1 MTDLEATSEL
11 QGQSRK
17 ELEQRC
23 QDLETILETTSEHA
37 DFIEAELEKR
47 NDLIRQ
53 IFGRYVTREVV
64 EQLLSTPDGLKIGGE
79 RREITV
85 LTSDLRG
92 FTALTERLLAEDVIR
107 ILNFYL
113 GAMAEVIIRHGGT
126 INEFLGDGILVFFG
140 APSPCPE
147 HARKALLCALAMQA
161 AIVDVNRALAG
172 WNYPKLEMGIGVNT
186 GDAVVGNVGSEQRA
200 KYGAVGGAVNLAY
213 RIESYTMGGDVLAS
227 EATVRAAGPG
237 VQLRGS
243 AQCFPKGSLGPL
255 QIYSIGGL
263 AEAPELTLAV
273 LEDALRALLQPVPVR
288 LYEVQDKDVAL
299 VGWTAV
305 VHRLSERSAE
315 LGFTSADKPLPPLFA
330 NLRLELAGVGD
341 AYAKVT
347 AATAGRGL
355 FVVRFTQR
363 SPAFTAFAAAR
374 LSCSLP

>member
-1 MTDLEATSEL
+1 MTEPEAMSEL
-11 QGQSRK
+11 YAQRLQ

-140 APSPCPE
+140 APSPCPD

-161 AIVDVNRALAG
+161 AIADVNRALAG
-172 WNYPKLEMGIGVNT
+172 WNYPKLEMGIGVTT
-186 GDAVVGNVGSEQRA
+186 GEAVVGNVGSEQRA

-237 VQLRGS
+237 VQLYGS
-243 AQCFPKGSLGPL
+243 AQCFPKGSRGPL
-255 QIYSIGGL
+255 LIYSIGGL
-263 AEAPELTLAV
+263 AEAPELTLTMA
-273 LEDALRALLQPVPVR
+273 EDALSTLLQPVPVR
-288 LYEVQDKDVAL
+288 IFEVQDKDVAL
-299 VGWTAV
+299 IARDGLLQQ
-305 VHRLSERSAE
+305 LSGSSAE
-315 LGFTSADKPLPPLFA
+315 LRFTSADASPPLFA
-330 NLRLELAGVGD
+330 NLRLELAGVGE

-347 AATAGRGL
+347 SATADPGR
-355 FVVRFTQR
+355 FVVRLTQR
-363 SPAFTAFAAAR
+363 SPAFAAWAAAQ
-374 LSCSLP
+374 LSRPPP

>member
-1 MTDLEATSEL
+1 MTDPEAMSEL
-11 QGQSRK
+11 YAQRLE

-79 RREITV
+79 RRELTV

-92 FTALTERLLAEDVIR
+92 FTALTERLPAEDVIR

-140 APSPCPE
+140 APSPCPD

-161 AIVDVNRALAG
+161 AIAEVNRTLAG
-172 WNYPKLEMGIGVNT
+172 WNYPKLEMGIGVTT
-186 GDAVVGNVGSEQRA
+186 GEAVVGNVGSEQRA

-213 RIESYTMGGDVLAS
+213 RIESYTLGGDVLAS
-227 EATVRAAGPG
+227 AATVRAAGPG
-237 VQLRGS
+237 VQLLGS
-243 AQCFPKGSLGPL
+243 AQCFPKGSRGPL
-255 QIYSIGGL
+255 LIYSVGGL
-263 AEAPELTLAV
+263 AEAPELTLAKT
-273 LEDALRALLQPVPVR
+273 EAALSALPQPLPVR
-288 LYEVQDKDVAL
+288 IYEVQDKDVAL
-299 VGWTAV
+299 VARDGMLQQ
-305 VHRLSERSAE
+305 LSESSAE
-315 LGFTSADKPLPPLFA
+315 LSMISPDAPPPLFS
-330 NLRLELAGVGD
+330 NLRLELEGVGE

-347 AATAGRGL
+347 AAAASQGR
-355 FVVRFTQR
+355 FIVRLTQR
-363 SPAFTAFAAAR
+363 SPAFEAWAAAQ
-374 LSCSLP
+374 LSRPPP